1 MPKPSA
7 ARPAA
12 RPAARQRAA
21 TRRNRPGGVASRI
34 LRLQRRY
41 GALWPLVTGLFSL
54 LVLFFGGVYGYMV
67 VEGWSYLE
75 SFYMVLITLATVGFE
90 EVRPL
95 SDQGMVLTSVLILLG
110 VGNFAFLIGSFTQI
124 LVEGRIQTVWGR
136 HRLQR
141 SIDKLHRHTIVCGYG
156 RIGSIA
162 VREIVREGL
171 PVVCV
176 EKDDALAR
184 KMEDDDVLFVH
195 GDATDDEMLRRA
207 GIERAKSLIAAL
219 SSEAANVYVTLTAR
233 QMNPDLHIVARANE
247 ESHIHRLERAGAD
260 RVMLPHTL
268 GGVRMA
274 QSVIRPTVTSF
285 LELTGSD
292 NGLDLAMEELAISD
306 RSELA
311 GLNLIDSKIRHR
323 FNVIVIAIKR
333 PDGQML
339 FNPPAQTVMQAG
351 DMLLVVGGDE
361 GLQGLWDITS

>member
-1 MPKPSA
+1 MSVAPSS
-7 ARPAA
+7 ARPA
-12 RPAARQRAA
+12 RHSSR
-21 TRRNRPGGVASRI
+21 TRRPRAVGWPR
-34 LRLQRRY
+34 LRRLQRRY
-41 GALWPLVTGLFSL
+41 GGLWPMISGLVSL
-54 LVLFFGGVYGYMV
+54 LVLFFAGVYGYMA

-95 SDQGMVLTSVLILLG
+95 SDDGMVLTSVLILLG

-124 LVEGRIQTVWGR
+124 LVEGRIQNVWGR

-141 SIDKLHRHTIVCGYG
+141 AIDKLHRHIIVCGYG

-176 EKDDALAR
+176 EKEEALVGR
-184 KMEDDDVLFVH
+184 MEDDDVLFVH
-195 GDATDDEMLRRA
+195 GDATDDEVLRRA
-207 GIERAKSLIAAL
+207 GIERAKSLLAAL

-233 QMNPDLHIVARANE
+233 QMNPELHIVARANE

-285 LELTGSD
+285 LELTASG
-292 NGLDLAMEELAISD
+292 NGLDLSMEELPISA

-311 GLNLIDSKIRHR
+311 GVNLIDSKIRHR
-323 FNVIVIAIKR
+323 FNVIIIAIKR
-333 PDGQML
+333 VDGQL
-339 FNPPAQTVMQAG
+339 VFNPPAQMEMQAG
-351 DMLLVVGGDE
+351 DTLLAVGGDE
-361 GLQGLWDITS
+361 GLQGLWEITS